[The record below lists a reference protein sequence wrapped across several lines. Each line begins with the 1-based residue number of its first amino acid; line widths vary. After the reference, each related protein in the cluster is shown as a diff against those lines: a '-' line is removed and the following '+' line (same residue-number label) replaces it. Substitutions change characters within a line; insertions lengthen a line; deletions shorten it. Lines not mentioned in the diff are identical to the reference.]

1 MPLHLD
7 IPTQQQLTA
16 LLAARATPSVSLYLP
31 TGHLPHDEAVARIEL
46 KNLAHQA
53 LTQVEE
59 AGLPAA
65 ELREHL
71 DDLHDDEEFWR
82 TQAISLAV
90 FATAA
95 GVRTF
100 RLPNRLTTL
109 VEVSDR
115 YHLKPLL
122 RSVTFPQAAFVLALA
137 QGSVRLVEVAAEVP
151 AEEVRISDLP
161 GDVASAVGKASITDR
176 SAVGRI
182 QGSEG
187 QKVRMRQY
195 ARQVDAALR
204 PALGASGVPL
214 ILASAEPLESIY
226 RSVNSYPFLAPQ
238 TIQGNPETATAA
250 ELAEEARAVLDG
262 LYAEELERPAPAVRP
277 ARLAGAR
284 GGRDHRHRAGG
295 DVRRRADAHGGH
307 GRCRLRVRRRGVGR
321 GDDRRGRRR
330 DELRHRRRDRPQ
342 GHRARRP
349 GARPAPRRHPGRR
362 HGGGDP
368 ALPVSRRRTSTST
381 PSRIRSSP
389 QRELR
394 VGWVGAV
401 EDARV
406 DHRLQ
411 RREAFAVDDAPQRVD
426 VAAHRLVRV
435 AAASRKFA
443 STSAM
448 SITCSRT

>member
-1 MPLHLD
+1 VSLHLD
-7 IPTQQQLTA
+7 IPTQQQLSA

-31 TGHLPHDEAVARIEL
+31 TGHLPQDAAAARIEFKDL
-46 KNLAHQA
+46 VRQA
-53 LTQVEE
+53 VTQIEG
-59 AGLPAA
+59 AGLPSGPV
-65 ELREHL
+65 REHL
-71 DDLHDDEEFWR
+71 DDLHDDDEFWA

-90 FATAA
+90 FATSD

-226 RSVNSYPFLAPQ
+226 RSVNTYPFLASQ

-250 ELAEEARAVLDG
+250 ELAEEARGVLDA
-262 LYAEELERPAPAVRP
+262 LYAEELDDLR
-277 ARLAGAR
+277 RLFDAR
-284 GGRDHRHRAGG
+284 GAQGRAATDLTDIARAATFGAVQTLMADMD
-295 DVRRRADAHGGH
+295 DVLSGFVDEDSGVVILDAEDDARNYGVVDEIARRVIAHGG
-307 GRCRLRVRRRGVGR
+307 RVLAL
-321 GDDRRGRRR
+321 RR
-330 DELRHRRRDRPQ
+330 DDIP
-342 GHRARRP
+342 
-349 GARPAPRRHPGRR
+349 
-362 HGGGDP
+362 GGG
-368 ALPVSRRRTSTST
+368 T
-381 PSRIRSSP
+381 
-389 QRELR
+389 
-394 VGWVGAV
+394 
-401 EDARV
+401 
-406 DHRLQ
+406 
-411 RREAFAVDDAPQRVD
+411 
-426 VAAHRLVRV
+426 
-435 AAASRKFA
+435 AAAILRYPV
-443 STSAM
+443 
-448 SITCSRT
+448 

>member
-53 LTQVEE
+53 LTQIEE
-59 AGLPAA
+59 AGLPSAGV
-65 ELREHL
+65 REHL
-71 DDLHDDEEFWR
+71 DDLHDDDEFWR

-90 FATAA
+90 FATSDGA
-95 GVRTF
+95 RTF
-100 RLPNRLTTL
+100 RLPNRLTTV

-151 AEEVRISDLP
+151 AEDVRISDLP
-161 GDVASAVGKASITDR
+161 VDVASAVGKASITDR

-204 PALGASGVPL
+204 PALGAAGVPL

-250 ELAEEARAVLDG
+250 ELAEEARGVLDA
-262 LYAEELERPAPAVRP
+262 LYAEELSDLRRLFDQRGSQGRAAAEITDIARAATFGAVQTLMADMDDVVSGFVDEESGAVTIDADGDATNYGVVDEI
-277 ARLAGAR
+277 ARRVIGH
-284 GGRDHRHRAGG
+284 GGRVLAL
-295 DVRRRADAHGGH
+295 RREDI
-307 GRCRLRVRRRGVGR
+307 
-321 GDDRRGRRR
+321 
-330 DELRHRRRDRPQ
+330 P
-342 GHRARRP
+342 
-349 GARPAPRRHPGRR
+349 
-362 HGGGDP
+362 GGG
-368 ALPVSRRRTSTST
+368 T
-381 PSRIRSSP
+381 
-389 QRELR
+389 
-394 VGWVGAV
+394 
-401 EDARV
+401 
-406 DHRLQ
+406 
-411 RREAFAVDDAPQRVD
+411 
-426 VAAHRLVRV
+426 
-435 AAASRKFA
+435 AAAILRYPV
-443 STSAM
+443 
-448 SITCSRT
+448 